1 MASGSSAVLTG
12 LALLSMTSG
21 VIAHHSFAMFD
32 TAHPIEISGVVKE
45 FRYAN
50 PHSVWVV
57 EVKRSD
63 GTSKDWVLE
72 GPAPGIMARQGVT
85 ANTFRPGD
93 AFKGTISPL
102 HSGEPGGSYFPPQ
115 IDLSN
120 PIRK

>member
-1 MASGSSAVLTG
+1 MASRSSAALTG
-12 LALLSMTSG
+12 LVLLSMTSA

-32 TAHPIEISGVVKE
+32 TAHQIEISGVVKE

-57 EVKRSD
+57 EVNGPD
-63 GTSKDWVLE
+63 GISKDWVLE
-72 GPAPGIMARQGVT
+72 GPPPGIMARQGVT

-115 IDLSN
+115 IDLGN
-120 PIRK
+120 PRRK